1 MLQQRPIRVLLAKC
15 GLDGHDRGIKV
26 ITQGLAE
33 EGMEV
38 IYTGLHQNPEQ
49 IVERALEENVDVIG
63 LSLLSGGYDV
73 FFPEVAR
80 LAREKGTGNVLI
92 IGGGIIP
99 EDDIPF
105 LREKGISAIFGPGTP
120 INEIARYIRQ
130 NVKLQE
136 P

>member
-26 ITQGLAE
+26 ITQGLVE

-49 IVERALEENVDVIG
+49 IVERALGENVDVIG

-80 LAREKGTGNVLI
+80 LAKEKGMGNVLI
-92 IGGGIIP
+92 IGGGIIL

-105 LREKGISAIFGPGTP
+105 LQEKGISAIFGPGTL
-120 INEIARYIRQ
+120 INEIAHHIRL

>member
-1 MLQQRPIRVLLAKC
+1 MSQQRPIRVLLAKC

-26 ITQGLAE
+26 IAQGLAD

-49 IVERALEENVDVIG
+49 IVERALKENVDVVG
-63 LSLLSGGYDV
+63 LSSLSGGYDI

-80 LAREKGTGNVLI
+80 LMKEKGMDNALI
-92 IGGGIIP
+92 IGGGIIL

-120 INEIARYIRQ
+120 IEEIAHYIRQ